1 MGNKNFR
8 IICNKDKYDF
18 LSNDEFKDSLCT
30 THPHQF
36 YYELLSEHGLAGIM
50 VFILMLLL
58 FLKKLIS
65 YLILTKDYL
74 VLSSLIVILSFFYP
88 LLPSGSFFT
97 SFNAT
102 IFWTNMSL
110 IYCFIHFKKKNT

>member
-18 LSNDEFKDSLCT
+18 LSSDEFKDSLCT

-36 YYELLSEHGLAGIM
+36 YYELLSEHGLAGIT
-50 VFILMLLL
+50 VFILMFLL
-58 FLKKLIS
+58 FFKKFIS

-74 VLSSLIVILSFFYP
+74 VLSNLIVISSF
-88 LLPSGSFFT
+88 
-97 SFNAT
+97 
-102 IFWTNMSL
+102 
-110 IYCFIHFKKKNT
+110 FIHFFPLGVFLLALMQQFFGLIYP